1 MDKLILYL
9 GRRFSETVASVA
21 LLERKNYA
29 ESNGLRSR
37 PSVRA
42 GPRAAPG
49 TKAAT
54 TARDGDHFWFGGSR
68 SPVRRKKC
76 ECPPFFVIQN
86 RARPA
91 RRRRFLWAPRRLSGV
106 CCGGGVARAVQKTVQ
121 LGRPNLVEKGQIPV
135 HIRLPSVH
143 VQIQNQ
149 KGASEEISFLF
160 QRIINCK

>member
-21 LLERKNYA
+21 LLERKSYA
-29 ESNGLRSR
+29 ESDGLRSR

-49 TKAAT
+49 TDAAT

-86 RARPA
+86 RASPA
-91 RRRRFLWAPRRLSGV
+91 RRRCFLWAAWAPRRLSVV
-106 CCGGGVARAVQKTVQ
+106 CCGGGVVRVVQKTVQ
-121 LGRPNLVEKGQIPV
+121 LGRPKLVEKGQIPV
-135 HIRLPSVH
+135 HIRAPIERATVQ
-143 VQIQNQ
+143 VEIDIQIQ
-149 KGASEEISFLF
+149 I
-160 QRIINCK
+160 